1 MIECLLWAPFSPAR
15 VDLLHPDL
23 RFCIVAALKK
33 RGKIQQAAL
42 IASCQMPDP
51 ARIFNRGLAA
61 MHSILQFWP
70 QASQMDAFHPLATGR
85 TFNCAKRRDT
95 RRDLSKSPWPSR
107 LSRGLNHHASFSG
120 VKSSFFSQKLIW
132 HPRVTWP
139 LITLP
144 CHLNRDVLCST
155 LDCYMCL
162 LSRSC
167 SPHIARSRTSARLA
181 WIGCGIKSWRV
192 MRVNNQF

>member
-1 MIECLLWAPFSPAR
+1 MEPNLPVYVWANDNHNDQLGKCSKAKQERTPLLGSAHVHRRKPA
-15 VDLLHPDL
+15 H
-23 RFCIVAALKK
+23 
-33 RGKIQQAAL
+33 
-42 IASCQMPDP
+42 IAQ
-51 ARIFNRGLAA
+51 RLAA
-61 MHSILQFWP
+61 QVLGHEAQHQL
-70 QASQMDAFHPLATGR
+70 

>member
-1 MIECLLWAPFSPAR
+1 MTGAKKTGSVTTERLAEVLCCHTMDRLLMIECLLWAPFSPAR

-23 RFCIVAALKK
+23 RFCIVAALKIV
-33 RGKIQQAAL
+33 GKLLQAAL
-42 IASCQMPDP
+42 VASCQMPDP

-155 LDCYMCL
+155 LDCYM
-162 LSRSC
+162 
-167 SPHIARSRTSARLA
+167 PPVPRL
-181 WIGCGIKSWRV
+181 
-192 MRVNNQF
+192 